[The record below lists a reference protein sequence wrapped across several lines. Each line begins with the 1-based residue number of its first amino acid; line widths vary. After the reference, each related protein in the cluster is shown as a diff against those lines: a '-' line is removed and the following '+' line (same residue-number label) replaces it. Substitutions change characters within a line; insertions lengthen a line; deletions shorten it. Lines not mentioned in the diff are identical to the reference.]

1 MKKIIS
7 ILLTALMVVSL
18 TACGQSSGTSEP
30 AKSNDT
36 SSAVNSE
43 SSKEV
48 TYEWKAANVLAPSA
62 PWDLGLQEFARLL
75 NEKSDGKIN
84 LTVYSGGQLGG
95 ERDTMEGLQMGTVD
109 FAIGSSATLS
119 NFTDT
124 NNIWDLPFLFSSKEA
139 ARGVL
144 DGEIGQEVLDTLSDV
159 GIKGLSYWEN
169 GLYAIGSKEP
179 IQSLED
185 MKGKK
190 IRAIESK
197 LQTDVF
203 SSFGATAVVIA
214 WGDIYTSLQQG
225 VCDGVDSTTVPNMYS
240 AKFNEVAPY
249 ITLTNHGYSP
259 APLLMSQSLWESLPS
274 DVQAIIIESAK
285 EARIFE
291 LDAIDKAFET
301 SRKGMEDAGAT
312 FYEIDAAEWSA
323 AVEPVYEKYVGTMGI
338 EEDMVNRIKEEEK
351 KFN

>member
-1 MKKIIS
+1 MKKIVS
-7 ILLTALMVVSL
+7 IVLSVLLVLSL
-18 TACGQSSGTSEP
+18 VACGG
-30 AKSNDT
+30 
-36 SSAVNSE
+36 SSAGNTQP
-43 SSKEV
+43 SSSNETSGGNASAGNETVYK
-48 TYEWKAANVLAPSA
+48 WKAANVLAPGA
-62 PWDLGLQEFARLL
+62 PWDLGLLEFSRLL
-75 NEKSDGKIN
+75 KEKSGGKIE

-124 NNIWDLPFLFSSKEA
+124 NNIWDLPYLFPSKAA

-144 DGEIGQEVLDTLSDV
+144 DSEIGQEVLDSLSKV

-179 IQSLED
+179 IKSLAD

-240 AKFNEVAPY
+240 AKFHEVAPN

-259 APLLMSQSLWESLPS
+259 APLLMSQKLWDSLPA
-274 DVQAIIIESAK
+274 DIQAIILEAAQEAK
-285 EARIFE
+285 LYERNE
-291 LDAIDKAFET
+291 IDKVFE
-301 SRKGMEDAGAT
+301 KAKKEMESAGAT
-312 FYEIDAAEWSA
+312 FYEINADEWSA
-323 AVEPVYEKYVGTMGI
+323 AVKTVYEKYVGTMGI
-338 EEDMVNRIKEEEK
+338 EEDMVNRVKEAAA

>member
-1 MKKIIS
+1 MKKFIS
-7 ILLTALMVVSL
+7 ILLTLLLVMSL
-18 TACGQSSGTSEP
+18 VACGGSNAKTPEASTNNSSSSNESSG
-30 AKSNDT
+30 K
-36 SSAVNSE
+36 V
-43 SSKEV
+43 
-48 TYEWKAANVLAPSA
+48 YEWKAANVLAPGA
-62 PWDLGLQEFARLL
+62 PWDLGMQEFARLL
-75 NEKSDGKIN
+75 NEKSDGKIK

-124 NNIWDLPFLFSSKEA
+124 NNIWDLPYLFSTKKA

-144 DGEIGQEVLDTLSDV
+144 DSEIGQEVLDSLSDV

-169 GLYAIGSKEP
+169 GMYAIGSKEP
-179 IQSLED
+179 IKSLDD

-240 AKFNEVAPY
+240 AKFHEVAPY

-259 APLLMSQSLWESLPS
+259 APLLMSQKLWDSIPS
-274 DVQAIIIESAK
+274 DIQDIIIEAATEAK
-285 EARIFE
+285 LFE
-291 LDAIDKAFET
+291 RNEIDKAFDT
-301 SRKGMEDAGAT
+301 SKKSMEAAGAS
-312 FYEIDAAEWSA
+312 FYEINASEWSA

-338 EEDMVNRIKEEEK
+338 EEDMVNRVKEMAK